1 MWHLAEI
8 NIARLIAPLTDP
20 RVARFVEQL
29 DAINALAER
38 SPGFV
43 WRLTATGGD
52 PSAYVTFGDDDR
64 VIVNM
69 SVWTSIDALH
79 RYVYGSGHGAVY
91 RDRRQWFEPPAAP
104 PFALWWIP
112 AGHVPTLNE
121 GRSKLAQLTRQGPT
135 VNAFTFRR
143 PFPPP
148 DESS

>member
-8 NIARLIAPLTDP
+8 NVARLIAPLTDP
-20 RVARFVEQL
+20 RVARFIAQL

-43 WRLTATGGD
+43 WRLTATDGD
-52 PSAYVTFGDDDR
+52 PSAYVTFTDDDR

-79 RYVYGSGHGAVY
+79 RYVYSSDHGAIY
-91 RDRRQWFEPPAAP
+91 RDRRQWFEPFGAP

-112 AGHVPTLNE
+112 AGHVPTLDE
-121 GRSKLAQLTRQGPT
+121 GRSKLAQLTNQGPT
-135 VNAFTFRR
+135 AEAFTFRQR
-143 PFPPP
+143 FPPP
-148 DESS
+148 D